1 MADENIIT
9 KYLLNYLF
17 KKIDDLIEENLK
29 LKLKLAEK
37 ETTDKV
43 LEDLTTEAVKMAKSM
58 GLLNDGEETDDSDS
72 VSAIL
77 KKKIAA

>member
-17 KKIDDLIEENLK
+17 KKIDDLTEENLQ

-43 LEDLTTEAVKMAKSM
+43 LDDLTTEAVKMAKRM
-58 GLLNDGEETDDSDS
+58 GLLDDGEEADDSNPLN
-72 VSAIL
+72 AIL
-77 KKKIAA
+77 KKKSEA

>member
-1 MADENIIT
+1 MADDNIIT

-17 KKIDDLIEENLK
+17 KKIDDLIEENLQ

-43 LEDLTTEAVKMAKSM
+43 LDDLTTEAVKMAKSM
-58 GLLNDGEETDDSDS
+58 GLLDDNEEADDNNPLT
-72 VSAIL
+72 AIL
-77 KKKIAA
+77 KKKSEA